1 MNSPVVSLWKSTSVL
16 LLLLGS
22 SAAGFAQ
29 CDKAVI
35 LTSSKTEYLDAAGAL
50 QRSVEEQC
58 VIKVDKT
65 EVSIA
70 PADHDPMVAKVVSID
85 CAWKEAF
92 KTGKTI
98 VQTKFRDPN
107 GQVSDAT
114 ITIEGKHGKIT
125 CVMTQKERPDRV
137 IKVSV
142 DKFEEQ
148 KSVTK
153 E

>member
-1 MNSPVVSLWKSTSVL
+1 MKTPSVSLWKYSSVL

-22 SAAGFAQ
+22 SATVFAQ
-29 CDKAVI
+29 CDKVVV
-35 LTSSKTEYLDAAGAL
+35 LTSSKTEYLNAAGVV
-50 QRSVEEQC
+50 QRSVDEQC

-85 CAWKEAF
+85 CTWKEAF
-92 KTGKTI
+92 KTGKTM
-98 VQTKFRDPN
+98 VKAKFTAPD
-107 GQVSDAT
+107 GQVSDTT
-114 ITIEGKHGKIT
+114 ITIEGKNGKVT
-125 CVMTQKERPDRV
+125 CTMTQKERPDRV
-137 IKVSV
+137 IRVSA

-148 KSVTK
+148 KAVTK